1 MATTK
6 TLLSNLSSLLCNG
19 IISLEE
25 HSRMKKRIIK
35 TEVKAAEAQ
44 VVADLVP
51 ELQAFMVADI
61 QYKISD
67 LVRGVMGI
75 SAPCHGYRETK
86 EEQKHRD
93 GVAKPRMLAAL
104 EILGAS
110 KYGSGAQTRYSF
122 GEAAPEFGTNADA
135 SEAAASGEDST
146 ES

>member
-19 IISLEE
+19 IISEAE
-25 HSRMKKRIIK
+25 HSRIQTRIQK
-35 TEVKAAEAQ
+35 AEAKAAEAQ

-51 ELQAFMVADI
+51 ELQAFMVADT

-75 SAPCHGYRETK
+75 SAPCHGITETP
-86 EEQKHRD
+86 EQRKFRD
-93 GVAKPRMLAAL
+93 GTAKPRMIAAL
-104 EILGAS
+104 ELLGAT
-110 KYGSGAQTRYSF
+110 KTGAGAQTRYSL
-122 GEAAPEFGTNADA
+122 GTAEATELAPI
-135 SEAAASGEDST
+135 T

>member
-19 IISLEE
+19 IITEAE
-25 HSRMKKRIIK
+25 HTRIQNRIQK
-35 TEVKAAEAQ
+35 AEAKAAEAQ
-44 VVADLVP
+44 VVANLVP
-51 ELQAFMVADI
+51 ELQAFMVADT

-75 SAPCHGYRETK
+75 SAPCHGYKETK

-93 GVAKPRMLAAL
+93 GVAKPRMIAAL
-104 EILGAS
+104 ELLGAS
-110 KYGSGAQTRYSF
+110 KYGTGAQTRYSF
-122 GEAAPEFGTNADA
+122 GEAAPEFETNTADEEQ
-135 SEAAASGEDST
+135 SE

>member
-25 HSRMKKRIIK
+25 HSRMKKRILK
-35 TEVKAAEAQ
+35 SEAKAAEAQ
-44 VVADLVP
+44 VVANLVP
-51 ELQAFMVADI
+51 ELQAFMVADT

-75 SAPCHGYRETK
+75 SAPCHGITETP
-86 EEQKHRD
+86 EQRKFRD
-93 GVAKPRMLAAL
+93 GTAKPRMIAAL
-104 EILGAS
+104 QILGAS
-110 KYGSGAQTRYSF
+110 KYGAGAQTRYSF
-122 GEAAPEFGTNADA
+122 GEAAPEFETNAADEEQ
-135 SEAAASGEDST
+135 SE

>member
-19 IISLEE
+19 VISLAE
-25 HSRMKKRIIK
+25 HSRMKKRIL
-35 TEVKAAEAQ
+35 KAEAKEAEAQ

-51 ELQAFMVADI
+51 ELQAFMVADT

-75 SAPCHGYRETK
+75 SAPCHGITETP
-86 EEQKHRD
+86 EQRKFRD
-93 GVAKPRMLAAL
+93 GTAKPRMIAAL
-104 EILGAS
+104 ELLGAS
-110 KYGSGAQTRYSF
+110 KYGTGAQTRYSF
-122 GEAAPEFGTNADA
+122 GEAAPEFDTNAADEEE
-135 SEAAASGEDST
+135 SE

>member
-35 TEVKAAEAQ
+35 AEAKTAEDQ
-44 VVADLVP
+44 VVAALVP
-51 ELQAFMVADI
+51 QLRETMVPDVK
-61 QYKISD
+61 YKISD
-67 LVRGVMGI
+67 LVLHVLGI
-75 SAPCHGYRETK
+75 KAPCHGYKETK
-86 EEQKHRD
+86 EEQKYRD
-93 GVAKPRMLAAL
+93 GVAKPRILAAL

-122 GEAAPEFGTNADA
+122 GEAAPEF
-135 SEAAASGEDST
+135 EANGEEGKEDSQ

>member
-19 IISLEE
+19 IISDAE
-25 HSRMKKRIIK
+25 HTRIAKRIQK
-35 TEVKAAEAQ
+35 AEAQAAEAAEIQ
-44 VVADLVP
+44 ALVEP
-51 ELQAFMVADI
+51 LRDFMVADT

-67 LVRGVMGI
+67 LVLGVLGI
-75 SAPCHGYRETK
+75 KAPCHGYQETK
-86 EEQKHRD
+86 EEQKYRD
-93 GVAKPRMLAAL
+93 GVAKPRIIGAL

-122 GEAAPEFGTNADA
+122 GEAAPEFETNAADEEQ
-135 SEAAASGEDST
+135 SE

>member
-19 IISLEE
+19 IISLDE

-35 TEVKAAEAQ
+35 AEVKAAEDQ
-44 VVADLVP
+44 VIADLVP
-51 ELQAFMVADI
+51 ELQAFMVADAK
-61 QYKISD
+61 YKISD

-75 SAPCHGYRETK
+75 SAPCHGYKETK

-93 GVAKPRMLAAL
+93 GVAKPRMIAAL
-104 EILGAS
+104 ELLGAS

-122 GEAAPEFGTNADA
+122 GEAAPQFDINAAD
-135 SEAAASGEDST
+135 EEEST

>member
-1 MATTK
+1 MATSK

-35 TEVKAAEAQ
+35 AEAKKAEAQ
-44 VVADLVP
+44 VVAALVP
-51 ELQAFMVADI
+51 ELQAFMVADT

-67 LVRGVMGI
+67 LVQGVMGI
-75 SAPCHGYRETK
+75 SAPCHGYKETK

-93 GVAKPRMLAAL
+93 GVAKPRILGAL

-122 GEAAPEFGTNADA
+122 GEAAPEFEVNA
-135 SEAAASGEDST
+135 EAEE
-146 ES
+146 ESAES

>member
-35 TEVKAAEAQ
+35 AEAKAAEAQ
-44 VVADLVP
+44 VVANLVP
-51 ELQAFMVADI
+51 ELQAFMVADT

-75 SAPCHGYRETK
+75 SAPCHGYKETK

-93 GVAKPRMLAAL
+93 GVAKPRMIAAL
-104 EILGAS
+104 ELLGAS
-110 KYGSGAQTRYSF
+110 KYGAGAQTRYSF
-122 GEAAPEFGTNADA
+122 GEAAPEFETNTADEEQ
-135 SEAAASGEDST
+135 SE

>member
-19 IISLEE
+19 IISESE
-25 HSRMKKRIIK
+25 HSRIQKRIQK
-35 TEVKAAEAQ
+35 AEAQAAEAAEIQ
-44 VVADLVP
+44 ALVEPLREFMEADV
-51 ELQAFMVADI
+51 

-67 LVRGVMGI
+67 LVLGVLGI
-75 SAPCHGYRETK
+75 KAPCHGYQETADERK
-86 EEQKHRD
+86 YRD
-93 GVAKPRMLAAL
+93 GVAKPRIIGAL

-122 GEAAPEFGTNADA
+122 GEAAPEFETNGAD
-135 SEAAASGEDST
+135 EEDSA